1 MYTQKTMCFNHYS
14 FAFPTP
20 YMESEHISVSLFSRH
35 FFQPQRQLHCEGT
48 TACPSHWSPKTYQ
61 NWELPCFHHRTTWQR
76 ASSLP
81 PDMTDTA
88 WLLFPVEDTW
98 SHLFLHHGQNST
110 LWTLTIPACAEFHY
124 MHPVIGLSRCTWH
137 LLHRF
142 FWRSKLELQ
151 PPCGTHSSDP
161 LDSLDWDNLL
171 IRLYPF
177 VQYLWLIDV
186 FFCAISVPPK
196 GAKNVIVLV
205 LDVLWSH
212 NPMPSKGCLAIDPRK
227 GRVSGHLATSRTLK
241 PYLGSQD
248 QTLTKPL
255 VS

>member
-1 MYTQKTMCFNHYS
+1 MH
-14 FAFPTP
+14 A
-20 YMESEHISVSLFSRH
+20 
-35 FFQPQRQLHCEGT
+35 
-48 TACPSHWSPKTYQ
+48 
-61 NWELPCFHHRTTWQR
+61 
-76 ASSLP
+76 ASSP
-81 PDMTDTA
+81 Q
-88 WLLFPVEDTW
+88 V
-98 SHLFLHHGQNST
+98 
-110 LWTLTIPACAEFHY
+110 
-124 MHPVIGLSRCTWH
+124 
-137 LLHRF
+137 

-212 NPMPSKGCLAIDPRK
+212 NPMPSKGCLVIDPK
-227 GRVSGHLATSRTLK
+227 GRVSGHLATSRTLQ

-255 VS
+255 VSQSPFCFTLHMERWICLIPIGSCSRWPSFEKWWKHSLGWSQCDRGTQRPSILSERWCTGLRTLCQRRCGPNQAQRDQEKPPETAGLY